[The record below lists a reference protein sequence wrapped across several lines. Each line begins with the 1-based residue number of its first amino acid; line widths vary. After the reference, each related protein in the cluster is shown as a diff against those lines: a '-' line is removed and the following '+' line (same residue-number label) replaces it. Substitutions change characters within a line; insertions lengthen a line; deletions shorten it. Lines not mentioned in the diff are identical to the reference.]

1 MREFNIYFVGICHII
16 VPFAVIILWHKRTNA
31 RYMPFIAGVLMI
43 IALSFIRGAIRST
56 FDRSDLFLNLMKQIL
71 LTSVL
76 EEVCR
81 YIAFS
86 HVLKNYDRREDSVMY
101 GVGHGFMEEIGTA
114 VMVFGLIS
122 EPERETIYTDAGGFL
137 IGGFMAITAPLFHIL
152 LSAAIFYAVQSYK
165 VKTVLPAAIA
175 YHFFMDFLRIC
186 APVPLDLILEYC
198 LLAVLTIVVIRL
210 YRKLP
215 ETDI

>member
-101 GVGHGFMEEIGTA
+101 GVGHGFMEEISTA

-122 EPERETIYTDAGGFL
+122 ELKEKLYIRMRWIFNRRIYGNHSTS
-137 IGGFMAITAPLFHIL
+137 FHIL

-175 YHFFMDFLRIC
+175 YHFFMNFC
-186 APVPLDLILEYC
+186 GF
-198 LLAVLTIVVIRL
+198 VLL
-210 YRKLP
+210 YRL
-215 ETDI
+215 ISFWSMVHWQS